1 MSMSSRRRAT
11 RRPRRVQVHFWR
23 QGDPTAYIG
32 YTTNISLTGMFV
44 ATNSPVSSGSRVRV
58 EVIDRDRGFMVEGVV
73 AHARRSP
80 VELARLNQSGMGI
93 RFLSVEELVREL
105 MPAGLAG
112 GTEEIPQ
119 EAAPRLEPPPL
130 PPPPPLPDVTQAFP
144 AAVPRPSPPPSPPPA
159 PPPPEP
165 VISPSP
171 KPVVLVPPAPL
182 PRRPPAPVEP
192 SGGSFTVHF
201 SGVEE
206 FLEVYRRDIL
216 QGGLFVSTR
225 YPARLQETV
234 NVELYPPGLLVDP
247 VMVRARVVQR
257 FEPQSETGSPNLLS
271 GMGLELLEV
280 PSLLARLSPV
290 VERLRGL
297 QLRPPA
303 V

>member
-1 MSMSSRRRAT
+1 MSMPSRRRAV

-23 QGDPTAYIG
+23 QGDPAPHIG

-44 ATNSPVSSGSRVRV
+44 ATNTPLSSGARVRV

-73 AHARRSP
+73 AHARKSP
-80 VELARLNQSGMGI
+80 PELARLNQSGMGI

-112 GTEEIPQ
+112 TEEVP
-119 EAAPRLEPPPL
+119 ETAPR
-130 PPPPPLPDVTQAFP
+130 
-144 AAVPRPSPPPSPPPA
+144 PA
-159 PPPPEP
+159 PPPPASPPPTEP
-165 VISPSP
+165 MPAAARP
-171 KPVVLVPPAPL
+171 PETKPVPPPPAPAPPPQPVL
-182 PRRPPAPVEP
+182 LSPPPPPPRRPPVPVEP
-192 SGGSFTVHF
+192 SGGSFTVRF

-234 NVELYPPGLLVDP
+234 NVELYPPGLVVDP

-257 FEPQSETGSPNLLS
+257 FEPQSDTGPNLLS
-271 GMGLELLEV
+271 GMGLELLDV
-280 PSLLARLSPV
+280 PSLLERLAPV
-290 VERLRGL
+290 MERLRGL

-303 V
+303 M